1 MCLDDKSDSAIPL
14 LKHCLPN
21 SLCIKCKLLI
31 IAYEATPDDSHLSE
45 ISSLTLSPGDY
56 TPATLEHA
64 KFFATCSVTSHI
76 LHRGLSLSTLEN

>member
-1 MCLDDKSDSAIPL
+1 MCLDDKSDSVIPL

-31 IAYEATPDDSHLSE
+31 IPYEATPDDSHLSE

-56 TPATLEHA
+56 TPATLAHA
-64 KFFATCSVTSHI
+64 KCFATCSVTSYI
-76 LHRGLSLSTLEN
+76 LHGGLSLNTLAN